1 MVTRAE
7 SRLDRREIEG
17 LNRRSTALLCGMR
30 DYMDKRRKMEV
41 DPPACSRNRARGACM
56 CGRRR
61 KRACD
66 PLGAAIGARVQTSE
80 EKDARGAKSTAP
92 GRLRLAQPEGPAVG
106 QVRGK
111 TVREW
116 TKEDVAGWL
125 RRSAK
130 RTGSS
135 RSPLLSATS
144 TVASCWT
151 HLEATT
157 TKQRMERWQPR
168 GASQAKFI
176 GLLLSKQPGACASV
190 TESEASRILES
201 RYLQQCGNW

>member
-135 RSPLLSATS
+135 RSPLLSCSSGCYYQSSPGPAR
-144 TVASCWT
+144 ASLSRKR
-151 HLEATT
+151 HGFLKA
-157 TKQRMERWQPR
+157 
-168 GASQAKFI
+168 AIFSSAAI
-176 GLLLSKQPGACASV
+176 GDL
-190 TESEASRILES
+190 T
-201 RYLQQCGNW
+201 